1 MGAGPG
7 VGSRLRIPL
16 DYERGLWRRGLA
28 WVAGVDEAGRGPLA
42 GPVVA
47 AAVVLREGV
56 GVEGA
61 DDSKRVSR
69 EEREEVARR
78 IRERAVAVAMGAA
91 SAREIDEINI
101 LRATARAMDR
111 ALGRL
116 PRRPDHVVV
125 DGLRVRDLAHE
136 HEAVVGGDAQVH
148 SVACASIVAKVCRD
162 RLMTRL
168 ARRHPGYGWERNMGY
183 GTEEHRA
190 AIRRFGPTPHH
201 RLTFG
206 LEQLELLGM
215 AGGDAEP
222 SRPA

>member
-1 MGAGPG
+1 MTPGPG
-7 VGSRLRIPL
+7 VDSGLRIPL
-16 DYERGLWRRGLA
+16 DYERGFWSRGLCGI
-28 WVAGVDEAGRGPLA
+28 AGVDEAGRGPLA

-56 GVEGA
+56 GVEAA
-61 DDSKRVSR
+61 DDSKRVAR
-69 EEREEVARR
+69 EEREVVARR
-78 IRERAVAVAMGAA
+78 IREQAVAVTVGAA

-101 LRATARAMDR
+101 LRATARAMER
-111 ALGRL
+111 AIRRL
-116 PRRPDHVVV
+116 PRQPDHVVV
-125 DGLRVRDLAHE
+125 DGLPMRDLGWE
-136 HEAVVGGDAQVH
+136 HEAVVGGDALVH

-168 ARRHPGYGWERNMGY
+168 ARRYPEYGWERNMGY

-206 LEQLELLGM
+206 LEQLELEVRG
-215 AGGDAEP
+215 
-222 SRPA
+222 

>member
-1 MGAGPG
+1 MTPGPG
-7 VGSRLRIPL
+7 VDSGLRIPL
-16 DYERGLWRRGLA
+16 DYERGFWSRGLS
-28 WVAGVDEAGRGPLA
+28 WVAGVDEVGRGPLA

-78 IRERAVAVAMGAA
+78 IREQAAAVTVGAA
-91 SAREIDEINI
+91 SAREIDEVNI
-101 LRATARAMDR
+101 LRATARAMER
-111 ALGRL
+111 AIRRL
-116 PRRPDHVVV
+116 PRHPDHVVV
-125 DGLRVRDLAHE
+125 DGLPMRGLAWE
-136 HEAVVGGDAQVH
+136 HEAVVGGDALVH

-168 ARRHPGYGWERNMGY
+168 ARRYPEYGWERNMGY

-190 AIRRFGPTPHH
+190 AIRRVGPTPHH

-206 LEQLELLGM
+206 LEQLELRMTGEE
-215 AGGDAEP
+215 AGPGP
-222 SRPA
+222 SV